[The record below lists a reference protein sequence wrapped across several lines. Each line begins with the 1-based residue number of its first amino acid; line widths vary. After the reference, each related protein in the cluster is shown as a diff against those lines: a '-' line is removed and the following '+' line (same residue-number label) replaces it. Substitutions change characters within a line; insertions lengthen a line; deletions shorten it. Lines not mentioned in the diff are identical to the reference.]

1 MKTHIKKGDTVQVMS
16 GDSKGKSGRIVSID
30 KEKYRAVVEGINMI
44 TKHNKPSATSPQ
56 GGIVKREAPMH
67 ISKLM
72 LIDPKSKKPSRIGR
86 KKDEAGKSV
95 RYFKKSGELVKELV
109 K

>member
-86 KKDEAGKSV
+86 KKDESGKSV

>member
-1 MKTHIKKGDTVQVMS
+1 MKTHIKKGDTVQIMS

-30 KEKYRAVVEGINMI
+30 KEKYRAIVEGMNMI

-56 GGIVKREAPMH
+56 GGIVKREAPLH

-72 LIDPKSKKPSRIGR
+72 LIDPKSKKPSRVGR
-86 KKDEAGKSV
+86 KKDETGKSV
-95 RYFKKSGELVKELV
+95 RYYKKSGELVKELV